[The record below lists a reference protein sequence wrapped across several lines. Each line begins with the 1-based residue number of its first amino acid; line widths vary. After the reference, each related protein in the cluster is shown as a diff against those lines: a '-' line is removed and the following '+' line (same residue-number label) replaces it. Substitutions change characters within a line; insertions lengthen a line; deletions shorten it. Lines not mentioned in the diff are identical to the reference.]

1 MKKIIF
7 KEINFL
13 DFKEDQFNKIIKKKG
28 LFVFPSGFGLP
39 SIEKDSRYHLSLKKA
54 DFVFFDSGFFVLL
67 LKFLKKINVNKFSGY
82 KFLNLFFDYLKK
94 NKRKSIIC
102 IDPNLRYSK
111 KNKAYLNMLGL
122 KNIYNYLAPIYKTDK
137 ELNDKK
143 LLKKITKIK
152 PNFIMINLG
161 GGTQEVLGLYLKKNL
176 KFKSSIICTGGAISF
191 FTGDQAPIN
200 NFIDAFYLG
209 WLIRLIFNPFIFFKR
224 FMYALKLLPIVM
236 KNKVK
241 VYGSDK

>member
-13 DFKEDQFNKIIKKKG
+13 DFKEDQFNQIIKKKG

-39 SIEKDSRYHLSLKKA
+39 SIENDLRYYLSLKKA

-67 LKFLKKINVNKFSGY
+67 LKFFKKIKVNKFSGY

-94 NKRKSIIC
+94 NKRKSIFC
-102 IDPNLRYSK
+102 IDPNLPYSK
-111 KNKAYLNMLGL
+111 KNKSYLNMLGL
-122 KNIYNYLAPIYKTDK
+122 KNIYNYLAPIYKTNK
-137 ELNDKK
+137 GLNDKK

-200 NFIDAFYLG
+200 NFIDTFYLG

-224 FMYALKLLPIVM
+224 LMYALKLLPIVI

-241 VYGSDK
+241 VYESDK